1 MTLEGINSPEEI
13 RKAVKASYG
22 ARASGAPMK
31 EDTGACCGSGS
42 SSSSGTSPALNCC
55 TRAPVKS
62 CCSSTA
68 FKSAAAK
75 MGYTSQ
81 DVENVPEGANLGL
94 GCGAPLK
101 QAGVEPGMTVLDL
114 GSGAGFDAFLAA
126 NAVGPHGRVI
136 GVDMTPEMVA
146 KARSN
151 AAKRAARAAPSP
163 QPTIEFH
170 EGLIEQLPLDNDL
183 VDVIISNCV
192 INLSPDKD
200 AVFREAYRVLK
211 KGGKV
216 CVSDIVLTEALP
228 SEVQNSLAAYMG
240 CIAGASLMEDYIGAM
255 KSAGFVDVEVTTKPA
270 FSVLMNDDPVIQG
283 IKEGLEEGQSLEALA
298 ARVVSA
304 SVIAYKK

>member
-1 MTLEGINSPEEI
+1 MSLEGLNSHDEI

-31 EDTGACCGSGS
+31 EDTGGCCS
-42 SSSSGTSPALNCC
+42 SSTSPALNCC
-55 TRAPVKS
+55 TSAPVKS
-62 CCSSTA
+62 CCSSSA

-75 MGYTSQ
+75 MGYSSQ
-81 DVENVPEGANLGL
+81 DIDSVPEGANLGL
-94 GCGAPLK
+94 GCGAPLTK
-101 QAGVEPGMTVLDL
+101 AGIEPGMTVLDL
-114 GSGAGFDAFLAA
+114 GSGAGFDSFLAA
-126 NAVGPHGRVI
+126 NVVGPNGRVI

-151 AAKRAARAAPSP
+151 TAKRAARATTP

-170 EGLIEQLPLDNDL
+170 EGLIEKLPLENDL

-211 KGGKV
+211 NGGKV

-228 SEVQNSLAAYMG
+228 SNVQQSLAAYMG
-240 CIAGASLMEDYIGAM
+240 CIAGASLMEDYLGAL
-255 KSAGFVDVEVTTKPA
+255 KNAGFVDVEVTTKPA

-283 IKEGLEEGQSLEALA
+283 IKEHLGEGQSIEELA
-298 ARVVSA
+298 KRVVSA
-304 SVIAYKK
+304 SVVAYKK